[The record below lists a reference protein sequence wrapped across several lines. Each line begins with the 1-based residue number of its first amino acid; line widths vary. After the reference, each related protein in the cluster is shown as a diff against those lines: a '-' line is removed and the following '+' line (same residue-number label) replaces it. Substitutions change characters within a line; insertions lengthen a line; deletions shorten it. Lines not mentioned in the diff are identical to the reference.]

1 MSVPEKQM
9 RTRYGTTKTALIGG
23 FVVVTAIAAGVAA
36 FVFLDSRGP
45 VTALGPEYTYD
56 ISEYAKIDPVLILYQ
71 QQGPE
76 IHTGLTQSRV
86 ITIAPDGTLWIAGDR
101 KIISLDSHGV
111 LLRTLE
117 CPVEPTCLGF
127 DGNGRLY
134 VGLTDHIGV
143 FDPDG
148 TKIGEWDKPSDSAL
162 LTSLALTGEHLFV
175 ADAGNKIILH
185 YQKDG
190 TLLSSFGQKDID
202 NNIPGFLIPSP
213 YSFNIAIAPD
223 GLLRIVNPGRHLI
236 EAWTLD
242 GHREWWWGQTSMRVE
257 GFSGCCNPAAFAIL
271 PNGNF
276 ITSEKGLIRIKEY
289 DTDGHFVGVVAGPD
303 QLGPIEPLRVYEN
316 SQHSQVRGFGV
327 AVDVTGR
334 VYVLDV
340 IRNIVRI
347 FEKKA
352 S

>member
-1 MSVPEKQM
+1 M
-9 RTRYGTTKTALIGG
+9 RTRYGTTKAALIGG
-23 FVVVTAIAAGVAA
+23 LVVITAVAVGVAA
-36 FVFLDSRGP
+36 FVFLDSAGP
-45 VTALGPEYTYD
+45 LTALGPEYTYD
-56 ISEYAKIDPVLILYQ
+56 ISEYAKIDPALILYH

-76 IHTGLTQSRV
+76 IQTGLTQSRV

-101 KIISLDSHGV
+101 KIISLDSSGGT

-127 DGNGRLY
+127 GDNGRLY
-134 VGLTDHIGV
+134 AGLTDHIAV
-143 FDPDG
+143 FDTNG
-148 TKIGEWDKPSDSAL
+148 SKITEWDKPSDNAL
-162 LTSLALTGEHLFV
+162 LTSLAVTGENIVV

-185 YQKDG
+185 YRKDG
-190 TLLSSFGQKDID
+190 TFLSSFGQKDLD

-223 GLLRIVNPGRHLI
+223 GLLRIVNPGRHWI

-271 PNGNF
+271 PNGGF
-276 ITSEKGLIRIKEY
+276 ITSEKGLVRIKEY
-289 DTDGHFVGVVAGPD
+289 DPEGHFIGVVAGPD

-316 SQHSQVRGFGV
+316 SQQSQVRGFGV

-347 FEKKA
+347 FEKKP